1 MTLGRHF
8 LRARL
13 LHATHAGC
21 SRVLVLRACLWT
33 RLKTKLAPAPG
44 RLRLLVASS
53 SSRFL
58 TMEWRSQRA
67 SPAATPCPTQ
77 SSSCFEVRKTPFK
90 KPLFLQMLKTDHF
103 TKTGSGQTQDKMMEK
118 AVPAGGPWV
127 SDDGGVG
134 FASIF
139 RETGFRG
146 AELRCPGVSVE
157 YSTSNFPNVIVDPD
171 DTEHL
176 WLAGWGPSGQ
186 GLHELL
192 PKSNRSWVCE
202 DGIFEPFIYRCDL
215 FTKTGSGQ
223 T

>member
-1 MTLGRHF
+1 
-8 LRARL
+8 
-13 LHATHAGC
+13 
-21 SRVLVLRACLWT
+21 
-33 RLKTKLAPAPG
+33 
-44 RLRLLVASS
+44 
-53 SSRFL
+53 
-58 TMEWRSQRA
+58 
-67 SPAATPCPTQ
+67 
-77 SSSCFEVRKTPFK
+77 
-90 KPLFLQMLKTDHF
+90 MLKTDHF
-103 TKTGSGQTQDKMMEK
+103 TKTGSGQTQEDKMMEK
-118 AVPAGGPWV
+118 AVSAGGPWV

-192 PKSNRSWVCE
+192 PKSNRSWVC
-202 DGIFEPFIYRCDL
+202 ILL
-215 FTKTGSGQ
+215 FDAYNF
-223 T
+223 